1 MRKEWILTDEEKT
14 LKRQKVVR
22 NRMMKQQAQ
31 LDIHSNTTTYEVS
44 FSMFIHL
51 VRV

>member
-31 LDIHSNTTTYEVS
+31 LDIHQQTNDLIYSNTTTIEVS
-44 FSMFIHL
+44 F
-51 VRV
+51 